1 MNKNKTLSFLLSA
14 LLVTACSKESPEL
27 LPCMCDGSESTLGL
41 FDCMCEPMKKKPVRR
56 ISYIQDERPAN
67 QTLYLNQEQ
76 RDAYIYLHQRRDS
89 FAPIKLEHVDFRIKK
104 GRKYDEFDTKL
115 GNYRFRIFGC
125 RRENKNVFLNKGRTM
140 QKDMHFFDIFYEQM
154 NDYYPV
160 VVEKNNPYYMESDRI
175 AHPEYLVTAE
185 IEDYFMNICDEFD
198 WENVKQKKLRSG
210 TSEIAVTWRITD
222 LTGEDVYCK
231 GTTTGYGQISEG
243 EPKGETLLIE
253 RAFEDAL
260 NKLPEI
266 ECFNSTVSQRVHP
279 DDLKKQLDYIKERS
293 RTTTSFRTQYDK
305 ELKGI
310 GLLQEC
316 ATGIAPNPQ
325 NNDLDLPII
334 SETSGNSVQNRYVRG
349 RYDNQGTF
357 IEDKKGDVFGQLDN
371 RGRFI
376 EDKKISGVSC
386 VSKNEVRGTKVN
398 GRFIEQVEGPLVG
411 FVDTKGNFIE
421 NAMIEEASGVIGDGF
436 CDEGLEPLFITE
448 TTIVETSGIGGDGSC
463 IDVVSDSRPTG
474 KIIRQS
480 NIDGS
485 ENVFRV
491 MNDECIDAAGNV
503 IITSSGS
510 IEQNGGATG
519 SGISETIVV
528 RQGDE
533 CISISGNGIDQN
545 GGVTGSGSVVADNY
559 FKQKD
564 DKNVEKIIAEN
575 SNECVAA
582 VKYRR
587 IRNTR
592 TAGLSIDQ
600 RCRAIEINDD
610 ACTVVKNLEENVT
623 IADDYW
629 IDVPLNTTEPEAVAN
644 RNMAEESFAN
654 ANNRFCIKNHTP
666 YDTLN
671 PQNLYTVRAS
681 VVAVENTR
689 GQKGAGLII
698 ADNLILTSADLIVK
712 DNNNF
717 NIKTINGKQF
727 KAGALRVNPNKNVAV
742 LLLET
747 PTQYSPLPL
756 SLELPEVNK
765 DILMTLGLLDFDKEG
780 EGYLDNNGRV
790 LGYRWTE
797 ERGAEI
803 IVDTFVQSVT
813 VGGALIDKNG
823 NIVGISHDSKK
834 LEDGPD
840 LFIPIETALKSL
852 GLEICGR
859 EFKAKK
865 PAAVKTYET
874 PLADAIDASKD
885 KAPKPM
891 TGKERK

>member
-1 MNKNKTLSFLLSA
+1 MNKNKTLA
-14 LLVTACSKESPEL
+14 LLFSTLLIASCSKESPEL

-41 FDCMCEPMKKKPVRR
+41 FDCMCEPRKKKPVRR

-125 RRENKNVFLNKGRTM
+125 RRENKNVFLNKGRAM
-140 QKDMHFFDIFYEQM
+140 EKDMHFFDIFYEQM

-160 VVEKNNPYYMESDRI
+160 VVEKNNPYYLESDRI
-175 AHPEYLVTAE
+175 EHPEYIVTAE

-198 WENVKQKKLRSG
+198 WNNVKQKKLRSG
-210 TSEIAVTWRITD
+210 TSEMTVTWRIMD
-222 LTGEDVYCK
+222 ITGEDVYCK

-243 EPKGETLLIE
+243 EPKGETLLVE

-266 ECFNSTVSQRVHP
+266 ECFNSTVAQRVHP
-279 DDLKKQLDYIKERS
+279 DDLQRQLAYIKERDRS
-293 RTTTSFRTQYDK
+293 ATSFRTQYDK

-310 GLLQEC
+310 SLLQEC
-316 ATGIAPNPQ
+316 ATGIAKAPQ
-325 NNDLDLPII
+325 IDDMTLI
-334 SETSGNSVQNRYVRG
+334 SEDSGSNAQSRYVRG
-349 RYDNQGTF
+349 RYDEQ
-357 IEDKKGDVFGQLDN
+357 
-371 RGRFI
+371 GRFI
-376 EDKKISGVSC
+376 EDKTGNVFGQIDEQGRFIEDNLIAGVSC
-386 VSKNEVRGTKVN
+386 VDRNEVRGVKIDGKFVKQAN
-398 GRFIEQVEGPLVG
+398 GPLIG
-411 FVDTKGNFIE
+411 FVDDRGNFIE
-421 NAMIEEASGVIGDGF
+421 RAMIEESSGVIGDGF
-436 CDEGLEPLFITE
+436 CDEGMEPLFITE
-448 TTIVETSGIGGDGSC
+448 TTIIENSGIDGDGSC
-463 IDVVSDSRPTG
+463 IDVIG
-474 KIIRQS
+474 
-480 NIDGS
+480 GS
-485 ENVFRV
+485 
-491 MNDECIDAAGNV
+491 A
-503 IITSSGS
+503 
-510 IEQNGGATG
+510 G
-519 SGISETIVV
+519 SGIKT
-528 RQGDE
+528 G
-533 CISISGNGIDQN
+533 GNGIEQS
-545 GGVTGSGSVVADNY
+545 GGVDGSGSTETA
-559 FKQKD
+559 
-564 DKNVEKIIAEN
+564 IAQN
-575 SNECVAA
+575 ANECVTA
-582 VKYRR
+582 VRYRR
-587 IRNTR
+587 IRNGR

-600 RCRAIEINDD
+600 RCRAIEINDES
-610 ACTVVKNLEENVT
+610 CTVVKNLEENVT

-629 IDVPLNTTEPEAVAN
+629 IDIPLNTSEPEAVAN
-644 RNMAEESFAN
+644 RSMAEESFAD
-654 ANNRFCIKNHTP
+654 ASNRFCIKNHAP
-666 YDTLN
+666 YETLN
-671 PQNLYTVRAS
+671 AQNLYTVRAS

-698 ADNLILTSADLIVK
+698 ADNLVLTSADLIVK

-727 KAGALRVNPNKNVAV
+727 KAGAFRVNPNKNVAV
-742 LLLET
+742 LLLEK

-756 SLELPEVNK
+756 SLDLPEVNK
-765 DILMTLGLLDFDKEG
+765 DILMTLGLLDFEKEG

-790 LGYRWTE
+790 LGYRWSE

-823 NIVGISHDSKK
+823 NIVGIAHDSKK

-859 EFKAKK
+859 EFREKK

-885 KAPKPM
+885 KSPEPM
-891 TGKERK
+891 KGKERK

>member
-1 MNKNKTLSFLLSA
+1 MNKNKTLA
-14 LLVTACSKESPEL
+14 LLFSTLLIASCSKESPEL

-41 FDCMCEPMKKKPVRR
+41 FDCMCEPRKKKPVRR

-125 RRENKNVFLNKGRTM
+125 RRENKNVFLNKGRAM
-140 QKDMHFFDIFYEQM
+140 EKDMHFFDIFYEQM

-160 VVEKNNPYYMESDRI
+160 VVEKNNPYYLESDRI
-175 AHPEYLVTAE
+175 EHPEYIVTAE

-198 WENVKQKKLRSG
+198 WNNVKQKKLRSG
-210 TSEIAVTWRITD
+210 TSEMTVTWRIMD
-222 LTGEDVYCK
+222 ITGEDVYCK

-243 EPKGETLLIE
+243 EPKGETLLVE

-266 ECFNSTVSQRVHP
+266 ECFNSTVAQRVHP
-279 DDLKKQLDYIKERS
+279 DDLQRQLAYIKERDRS
-293 RTTTSFRTQYDK
+293 ATSFRTQYDK

-310 GLLQEC
+310 SLLQEC
-316 ATGIAPNPQ
+316 ATGIAKAPQ
-325 NNDLDLPII
+325 IDDMTLI
-334 SETSGNSVQNRYVRG
+334 SEDSGSNAQSRYVRG
-349 RYDNQGTF
+349 RYDEQ
-357 IEDKKGDVFGQLDN
+357 
-371 RGRFI
+371 GRFI
-376 EDKKISGVSC
+376 EDKTGNVFGQIDEQGRFIEDNLIAGVSC
-386 VSKNEVRGTKVN
+386 VDRNEVRGVKIDGKFVKQAN
-398 GRFIEQVEGPLVG
+398 GPLIG
-411 FVDTKGNFIE
+411 FVDDRGNFIE
-421 NAMIEEASGVIGDGF
+421 RAMIEESSGVIGDGF
-436 CDEGLEPLFITE
+436 CDEGMEPLFITE
-448 TTIVETSGIGGDGSC
+448 TTIIENSGIDGDGSC
-463 IDVVSDSRPTG
+463 IDVIG
-474 KIIRQS
+474 
-480 NIDGS
+480 GS
-485 ENVFRV
+485 
-491 MNDECIDAAGNV
+491 A
-503 IITSSGS
+503 
-510 IEQNGGATG
+510 G
-519 SGISETIVV
+519 SGIKT
-528 RQGDE
+528 G
-533 CISISGNGIDQN
+533 GNGIEQS
-545 GGVTGSGSVVADNY
+545 GGVDGSGSTETA
-559 FKQKD
+559 
-564 DKNVEKIIAEN
+564 IAQN
-575 SNECVAA
+575 ANECVTA
-582 VKYRR
+582 VRYRR
-587 IRNTR
+587 IRNGR

-600 RCRAIEINDD
+600 RCRAIEINDES
-610 ACTVVKNLEENVT
+610 CTVVKNLEENVT

-629 IDVPLNTTEPEAVAN
+629 IDIPLNTAEPEAVAN
-644 RNMAEESFAN
+644 RSMAEESFAD
-654 ANNRFCIKNHTP
+654 ASNRFCIKNHAP
-666 YDTLN
+666 YETLN
-671 PQNLYTVRAS
+671 AQNLYTVRAS

-698 ADNLILTSADLIVK
+698 ADNLVLTSADLIVK

-727 KAGALRVNPNKNVAV
+727 KAGAFRVNPNKNVAV
-742 LLLET
+742 LLLEK

-756 SLELPEVNK
+756 SLDLPEVNK
-765 DILMTLGLLDFDKEG
+765 DILMTLGLLDFEKEG

-790 LGYRWTE
+790 LGYRWSE

-823 NIVGISHDSKK
+823 NIVGIAHDSKK

-859 EFKAKK
+859 EFREKK

-885 KAPKPM
+885 KSPEPM
-891 TGKERK
+891 KGKERK